1 MSNEID
7 TDGDYDVFNSDCEM
21 LSQFSAQDDS
31 VVDTDQFEST
41 LTDFECEADKVKDR
55 QAVDHSYT
63 GHSE

>member
-7 TDGDYDVFNSDCEM
+7 TGGDYDVFNSDCEM